1 LRKPWLAPGLI
12 KALRTQHLP
21 GIVTVEEAQR
31 LFAATRVISYH
42 VFHFMPPSSSMAAH
56 RQSV

>member
-31 LFAATRVISYH
+31 LFDATRVISH
-42 VFHFMPPSSSMAAH
+42 RVFHFMHPYCSMAAH
-56 RQSV
+56 RQSI